1 VAILGNAAGTTARAY
16 GHYFPAARVDG
27 VEIDPALTD
36 VGRRL
41 FDLRGPHL
49 HLHDVDARPFLRRA
63 TRRWDAIV
71 VDAYRQPYI
80 PFYLSTREFFD
91 EVRDHLEPGG
101 VVLINVG
108 HPRGSD
114 RLEKVLSAT
123 MGSVFRTVRRD
134 PVKGTN
140 TVLLGSDAPASAR
153 TMDAA
158 ARTLPPDLAAVTAQA
173 AARLAPAL
181 GGGEV
186 YTDDRAPVEW
196 LIDASIVQVA
206 ADGDR

>member
-1 VAILGNAAGTTARAY
+1 M
-16 GHYFPAARVDG
+16 
-27 VEIDPALTD
+27 
-36 VGRRL
+36 GRRL

-63 TRRWDAIV
+63 TRRWDVIV

-80 PFYLSTREFFD
+80 PFYLSTREFFA

-123 MGSVFRTVRRD
+123 MGRVFRTVRRD

-158 ARTLPPDLAAVTAQA
+158 SRTLPPDLAAVSAQA
-173 AARLAPAL
+173 VSRLAPAL
-181 GGGEV
+181 SGGAV